1 MNDVFRSA
9 AVLAAAAF
17 ATVLVLPTRSRAAT
31 PLAYAT
37 TWDDGQGRERRVT
50 FDGSAARGVVAGTL
64 RIDSY
69 ALTVKGLIATD
80 GSVSGTLYRP
90 NGTQAATFSARP
102 DRNGILR
109 GNVTYGG
116 TARPWSAPGVA
127 LPSATVP

>member
-1 MNDVFRSA
+1 MKNLCRSP
-9 AVLAAAAF
+9 VVVAAAAF
-17 ATVLVLPTRSRAAT
+17 ATVLVLPTRPRAAT

-37 TWDDGQGRERRVT
+37 TWDDGQGRERQVS
-50 FDGSAARGVVAGTL
+50 FDGSAARGVIAGTL
-64 RIDSY
+64 RIDSF

-80 GSVSGTLYRP
+80 GSVSGTLHRP
-90 NGTQAATFSARP
+90 NGTQAATFFARP

-127 LPSATVP
+127 LPSATAP